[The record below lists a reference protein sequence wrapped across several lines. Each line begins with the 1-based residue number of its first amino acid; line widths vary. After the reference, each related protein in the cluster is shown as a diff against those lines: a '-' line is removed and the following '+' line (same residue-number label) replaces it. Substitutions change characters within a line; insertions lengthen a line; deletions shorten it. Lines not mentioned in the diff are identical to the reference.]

1 MARPETVTPA
11 PLRRHYSTLV
21 FAALLLVALAAAGSA
36 CGDGAR
42 PAGVS
47 TLSPSTGSTTTA
59 PGHPSPGTTTNGAAD
74 GLSSGATV
82 APASTS
88 TPGSTPATSVS
99 PSPAAVTDAS
109 LRADLIK
116 RLGASPTLVGLEI
129 KVRVVHRVVYLSG
142 TVKSRAEKVAAE
154 HIAVTEPGIAKV
166 VSLLEVVPGGGGY

>member
-1 MARPETVTPA
+1 MAGPETVTPA

-21 FAALLLVALAAAGSA
+21 FAALILVALAAAGSA
-36 CGDGAR
+36 CGDGGR
-42 PAGVS
+42 PAAVS

-59 PGHPSPGTTTNGAAD
+59 PRHPSPGTTTTGAAS

-82 APASTS
+82 APASAS
-88 TPGSTPATSVS
+88 TPSTSVS
-99 PSPAAVTDAS
+99 PSPAAITDAS

-129 KVRVVHRVVYLSG
+129 RVRVVHRVVYLLG
-142 TVKSRAEKVAAE
+142 TVKSRAEKAAAE

-166 VSLLEVVPGGGGY
+166 VSLLEIVPGGGGY

>member
-1 MARPETVTPA
+1 
-11 PLRRHYSTLV
+11 
-21 FAALLLVALAAAGSA
+21 LVALAAAGSA
-36 CGDGAR
+36 CGDGGR

-74 GLSSGATV
+74 DLSSGATV

-88 TPGSTPATSVS
+88 ASASASTPATSVA

-109 LRADLIK
+109 LRAELIK
-116 RLGASPTLVGLEI
+116 RLGASPTLVGLEV